1 MLGDQVPEFDAA
13 ILAGGQAAR
22 MDGADKPALEVGS
35 VPLLVLV
42 ARAAAAAG
50 ARRVVVVGPERGGAV
65 GRGLAAVGT
74 GLDRG
79 LVTVRESPP
88 GGGPVPAL
96 RRGIEEVSA
105 PWLAVLAADLPFLT
119 GPWLAALLSLG
130 ESSGRPGAV
139 FVDDDRRPQW
149 LTGCWHYGELS
160 AALREY
166 AGNSLGGLLRP
177 LQPARLDPARLDPAR
192 PDPALPEPGLV
203 RPAAA
208 GHQPWLDCDDPAQ
221 LAAARAAHLTRA
233 AYRNGAS

>member
-1 MLGDQVPEFDAA
+1 MLGDQVPEFDAV

-22 MDGADKPALEVGS
+22 MHGADKPSLEVGS

-50 ARRVVVVGPERGGAV
+50 ARRVVVVGPVRGGAA
-65 GRGLAAVGT
+65 GRGLAAVGAR
-74 GLDRG
+74 LDRG

-96 RRGIEEVSA
+96 RRGLEEVSA

-139 FVDDDRRPQW
+139 LVDDEGRPQW
-149 LTGCWHYGELS
+149 LAGCWHGGGLS
-160 AALREY
+160 AALRQY

-177 LQPARLDPARLDPAR
+177 LQPALLDPAQ
-192 PDPALPEPGLV
+192 
-203 RPAAA
+203 
-208 GHQPWLDCDDPAQ
+208 HQPWLDCDDPVQ
-221 LAAARAAHLTRA
+221 LAAARAAYLTRA
-233 AYRNGAS
+233 PDLNGES